1 MENKNESF
9 RYTYSAKQQEEVK
22 KIRQKYIPHEEDKME
37 MLRKLDKKAEKPG
50 TIASILIGAI
60 GTLLFGVGLTCVLV
74 WTRYFFPGILVG
86 VVGITG
92 IALAFPAFIVITKK
106 QREKLAPQIMQL
118 SDDLMR

>member
-9 RYTYSAKQQEEVK
+9 HYTYSAKQQEEIK

-37 MLRKLDKKAEKPG
+37 MLRKLDKKAERLG
-50 TIASILIGAI
+50 TIASILIGVI

-74 WTRYFFPGILVG
+74 WTRYFIPGILVG
-86 VVGITG
+86 VVGIAG
-92 IALAFPAFIVITKK
+92 ITLAFPAFIIITKK